1 MLRDF
6 LKTTKKVS
14 ARKFL
19 GTDSNSYIQWQ
30 VDKDGDA
37 RLTIHDGRQTTT
49 FSDWFSNANDKDA
62 IAFDKRM
69 GVLVD
74 EINALRKAAKSIKK

>member
-1 MLRDF
+1 MFGDLM
-6 LKTTKKVS
+6 KKSKKVS

-19 GTDSNSYIQWQ
+19 GTDTNSYVQWQ
-30 VDKDGDA
+30 VDHDGDT
-37 RLTIHDGRQTTT
+37 RISIHNGRHTIHFGEWISGVD
-49 FSDWFSNANDKDA
+49 DKDA

-74 EINALRKAAKSIKK
+74 EINAMRKAVKSKKK